1 MFYLIA
7 YLIIIVFII
16 ETFKSIKLFDFYTEK
31 FKNTKAKINNTN
43 SNYSNYSN
51 NYSNYS
57 NNNIINKNIEYFS
70 SSELNSIEDIK
81 RMTKHGFLPSNI
93 GEGSN
98 YQINPNKTS
107 IQELQEKNDSGL
119 YKYSPSYK
127 SSMIYN
133 EDYFNPKKKKYN
145 KDRNKLPRDWKCQ
158 RPWFNCAKD
167 ENYFIDMNKYP
178 KY

>member
-31 FKNTKAKINNTN
+31 FKNTKEKINNTN
-43 SNYSNYSN
+43 SNY
-51 NYSNYS
+51 
-57 NNNIINKNIEYFS
+57 NNNIINKNIEHFS

-119 YKYSPSYK
+119 YKYAPSYK

-133 EDYFNPKKKKYN
+133 EDYFNPNKEIYN
-145 KDRNKLPRDWKCQ
+145 KNRNKLPRDWKCQ

-167 ENYFIDMNKYP
+167 EYYFIDMNKYP